1 MYRDIMCGRIS
12 SSNEG
17 KKINL
22 AGWVSKRRDHGQ
34 LIFIDLRDKS
44 GIMQIVF
51 NPEVSQ
57 STHNKSKELRS
68 EWVIS
73 VSGTV
78 KRRIEGAENPDIET
92 GNYELIVDSMEI
104 LSKSKTPPFE
114 ISDTNEVSEEIRLK
128 YRFLDLRRDSM
139 QKKMSLRHKVT
150 KFIWE
155 NLSLKG
161 FTHIETPILIK
172 STPEGARD
180 YVVPSRIKNGSF
192 YALPQSPQ
200 QMKQMLMVSGCD
212 RYFQIAR
219 CFRDEDLRSDR
230 QPEHTQLDLE
240 MSFVHQ
246 EDVMEAVESLYIDLI
261 KDVDNKIVVDSVF
274 EKLSYAE
281 SMDRFGTDKPDLRF
295 EMELK
300 NLTDIAKNIN
310 SNVITNSLAS
320 GGVLKGFVAKNSNG
334 YGRKDFDR
342 LTEIVKT
349 QGAGGLIYIS
359 LAENID
365 GPINLE
371 DSSGP
376 LNKFY
381 TQENL
386 NDILLKTNAKSG
398 DVIFMI
404 IGEDK
409 IVNSS
414 LSFLRNHIAEE
425 KNMIDKNIMKFVWIT
440 DFPLFEKDAE
450 NNWQAAHHVFSSP
463 KSDDIEYLEKDPG
476 QVKAD
481 LFDLVCN
488 GVELGSGSIRIHE
501 RKLQEKV
508 FDVIG
513 YSKEEV
519 NSLFGHL
526 LDAFEYGVP
535 PHGGMGLGLDR
546 LVAMLSREESI
557 REVIAFPKTQT
568 ASDLLF
574 GSPDFI
580 STDQL
585 EELSINIIE
594 EEE

>member
-1 MYRDIMCGRIS
+1 
-12 SSNEG
+12 
-17 KKINL
+17 
-22 AGWVSKRRDHGQ
+22 
-34 LIFIDLRDKS
+34 
-44 GIMQIVF
+44 
-51 NPEVSQ
+51 
-57 STHNKSKELRS
+57 
-68 EWVIS
+68 
-73 VSGTV
+73 
-78 KRRIEGAENPDIET
+78 
-92 GNYELIVDSMEI
+92 
-104 LSKSKTPPFE
+104 
-114 ISDTNEVSEEIRLK
+114 
-128 YRFLDLRRDSM
+128 M

-274 EKLSYAE
+274 EKISYAE
-281 SMDRFGTDKPDLRF
+281 SIDRFGTDKPDLRF

-300 NLTDIAKNIN
+300 NLTNIAKNIN
-310 SNVITNSLAS
+310 SNVITNSLAN

-334 YGRKDFDR
+334 YGRRDFDR

-409 IVNSS
+409 IVNAS

-425 KNMIDKNIMKFVWIT
+425 KNLIDKNIMKFVWIT

-476 QVKAD
+476 KVKAD

-501 RKLQEKV
+501 RRLQEKV